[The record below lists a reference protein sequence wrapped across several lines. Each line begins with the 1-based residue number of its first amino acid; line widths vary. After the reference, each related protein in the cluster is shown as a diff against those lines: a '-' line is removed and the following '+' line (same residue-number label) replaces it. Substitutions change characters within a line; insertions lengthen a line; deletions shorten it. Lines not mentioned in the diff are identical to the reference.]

1 MLLYSPSKCSFTLS
15 KLIQNA
21 WLFLL
26 AARHRMQAL
35 SALACCVG
43 CAFSGFVSLK
53 IALFIQLLT
62 NVGDPLIL
70 MGHPHPYSFLF
81 SSSCSLN
88 ISSRYCAAS
97 MNSILSAASCIR
109 RRVRSMLFFSCSALM
124 YSTIG
129 SHAMACCVSS
139 L

>member
-1 MLLYSPSKCSFTLS
+1 M
-15 KLIQNA
+15 

-43 CAFSGFVSLK
+43 CAFSGFASLK

-70 MGHPHPYSFLF
+70 MGHHRGSRSFF
-81 SSSCSLN
+81 SGGMGFAN
-88 ISSRYCAAS
+88 
-97 MNSILSAASCIR
+97 SAAKYAI
-109 RRVRSMLFFSCSALM
+109 MP
-124 YSTIG
+124 
-129 SHAMACCVSS
+129 
-139 L
+139 

>member
-1 MLLYSPSKCSFTLS
+1 MHKKKLTKKALLLLYSPSKCSFTLS
-15 KLIQNA
+15 KLIHNA

-43 CAFSGFVSLK
+43 CAFSGFASLK

-70 MGHPHPYSFLF
+70 MGHP
-81 SSSCSLN
+81 N
-88 ISSRYCAAS
+88 I
-97 MNSILSAASCIR
+97 
-109 RRVRSMLFFSCSALM
+109 
-124 YSTIG
+124 
-129 SHAMACCVSS
+129 
-139 L
+139 